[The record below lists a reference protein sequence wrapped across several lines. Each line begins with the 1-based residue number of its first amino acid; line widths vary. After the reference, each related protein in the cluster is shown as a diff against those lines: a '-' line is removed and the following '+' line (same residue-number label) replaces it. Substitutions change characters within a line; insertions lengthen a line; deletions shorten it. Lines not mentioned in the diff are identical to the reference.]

1 MVTSLNCTSFY
12 FKVSPEHELYVESE
26 NEPGAKWEGKIPLL
40 VLHGGPGAPL
50 DIKDY
55 RILFPKN
62 AFGNYALVT
71 FHQRG
76 CGRSKAYKGKL
87 YKNKSKYIVDDIH
100 ALKQYLAIKAWCV
113 FGASWGATLAV
124 LYSAN
129 YPKDILSLH
138 IHGLSLFD
146 GCIEDSSKA
155 ICYDYYREFVNFA
168 KSVKKDDC
176 SVLQWYHSQIKKGNV
191 DAIDRWCAFEDKCML
206 SFPKITSEKFEMTD
220 EQKQDISL
228 LESYYYVNKAFTN
241 VLDQIKKMSRVAFPI
256 YITHGRFDAVCS
268 LSNALRF
275 KRIIP
280 STLLMITNH
289 GHSSFNVENANA
301 IRDGLNKFLGL

>member
-1 MVTSLNCTSFY
+1 MKVVSFT
-12 FKVSPEHELYVESE
+12 FKVSPEHELYCEYESE
-26 NEPGAKWEGKIPLL
+26 AGNNGNKPKVYLL

-62 AFGNYALVT
+62 TFRDYAIVT

-76 CGRSKAYKGKL
+76 CGRSKTTKGKL

-100 ALKQYLAIKAWCV
+100 ALKQYLSINTWCV
-113 FGASWGATLAV
+113 FGASWGATLAT
-124 LYSAN
+124 LYASL
-129 YPKDILSLH
+129 YPRDILSLH

-146 GCIEDSSKA
+146 GCIEDSSKV
-155 ICYDYYREFVNFA
+155 ICYDYYREFVSF
-168 KSVKKDDC
+168 SGKKDDC
-176 SVLQWYHSQIKKGNV
+176 NVLQWYHSQIKKGNT
-191 DAIDRWCAFEDKCML
+191 DAINKWCAFEDKCML

-220 EQKQDISL
+220 KQKQDISL

-241 VLDQIKKMSRVAFPI
+241 VLHQIKKMSRVTFPV

-275 KRIIP
+275 KRIVP
-280 STLLMITNH
+280 SASLVITNH

-301 IRDGLNKFLGL
+301 IRDGLKDFLEHYQIK